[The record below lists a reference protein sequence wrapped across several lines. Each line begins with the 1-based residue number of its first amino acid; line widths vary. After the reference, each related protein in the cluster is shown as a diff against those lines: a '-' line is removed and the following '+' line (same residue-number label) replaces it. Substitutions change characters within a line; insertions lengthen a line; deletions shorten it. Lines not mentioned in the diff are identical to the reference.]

1 MNFDTIN
8 GIQGKLTTTWSWW
21 HEWTLPHGSICIQK
35 IYTWMKNNFILY
47 KNINEIDSMDDESYL
62 LDENEY
68 IMGYEIDQFLKF
80 HDTYVKFIFMWW
92 HCSSQVKVLI
102 CIV

>member
-1 MNFDTIN
+1 
-8 GIQGKLTTTWSWW
+8 
-21 HEWTLPHGSICIQK
+21 
-35 IYTWMKNNFILY
+35 MKNNFILY

-80 HDTYVKFIFMWW
+80 HDTYVKFIFM
-92 HCSSQVKVLI
+92 
-102 CIV
+102 